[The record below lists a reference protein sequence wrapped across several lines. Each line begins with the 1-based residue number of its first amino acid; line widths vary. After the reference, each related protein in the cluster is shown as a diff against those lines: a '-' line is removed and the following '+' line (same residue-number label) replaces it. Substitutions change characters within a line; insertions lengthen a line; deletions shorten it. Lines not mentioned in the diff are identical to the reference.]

1 MRFTHIH
8 AHVNGERLSG
18 ALSALVLTC
27 AMLGGRRCYAVQGCW
42 RLPVEPSKTP
52 RQPPLPIWPSSMLLP
67 RSGGWAERYHA
78 RAQGNPTD
86 TAEMLSASRPIS
98 LDAIGLRPAH
108 PSPSLT
114 ARSAPAATPM
124 FVPRLPAAEPTRR
137 LGGGGGV
144 GGGGG
149 GRSRTA
155 TAVFPELW
163 RASLRSAI
171 DAEGCQWCGLD
182 ASATCA
188 RCLPCRIMLRK
199 SPASSWPC
207 LAA

>member
-1 MRFTHIH
+1 
-8 AHVNGERLSG
+8 
-18 ALSALVLTC
+18 
-27 AMLGGRRCYAVQGCW
+27 MLGGHRCYAVQGCW

-52 RQPPLPIWPSSMLLP
+52 RQPPLPIWPSSVLLP

-78 RAQGNPTD
+78 RAQGSPKD
-86 TAEMLSASRPIS
+86 TAERLSATLPIS
-98 LDAIGLRPAH
+98 LDAIGLLPAH
-108 PSPSLT
+108 ASPSLT

-137 LGGGGGV
+137 LGGGGG

-149 GRSRTA
+149 SGRSRTA

-163 RASLRSAI
+163 RAPLRSAI
-171 DAEGCQWCGLD
+171 DAEGWCGLD

-188 RCLPCRIMLRK
+188 RCQPCRIMLRK
-199 SPASSWPC
+199 SSASGWPC
-207 LAA
+207 WRA